1 MNISITGP
9 TEIKTNSFRESV
21 ERQLTRVL
29 ARFSHRIT
37 QVEIALTDQN
47 GPRGGIDKQC
57 RISVRMP
64 GFESCVTTAKDENP
78 LAAVAQA
85 AGRARRIV
93 TTRLKR
99 PRSLR
104 DRSFRN
110 RWRNSNAAEL
120 QHLESRE

>member
-9 TEIKTNSFRESV
+9 AEIKTDSFRESV
-21 ERQLTRVL
+21 VRQLTRVL

-37 QVEIALTDQN
+37 RVDIALTDEN
-47 GPRGGIDKQC
+47 GPRGGVDKQC

-64 GFESCVTTAKDENP
+64 GFESCVTTAKNENP

-85 AGRARRIV
+85 AARARRMV
-93 TTRLKR
+93 MTRLKR

-110 RWRNSNAAEL
+110 RWRNSETADLVKSE
-120 QHLESRE
+120 QGE